1 MRSAAKYIW
10 LFIVVAFVG
19 GFLLAQTSG
28 LLGRTPL
35 TPTTAVATVNGH
47 DILYQDW
54 QQRVQQATQQA
65 SRSGRSLTQ
74 DEVRQIEN
82 ETLDEMI
89 MQVLL
94 QQEYRR
100 RGITVSDEELRE
112 EILGGAKFED
122 VARRESADSASAVNG
137 GDLGRGVRGRFVPQ
151 FEQAAYK

>member
-35 TPTTAVATVNGH
+35 TPTTAVATVNGR
-47 DILYQDW
+47 DILYQEW

-65 SRSGRSLTQ
+65 SRSGRSMTQ

-82 ETLDEMI
+82 ETLDDMI

-94 QQEYRR
+94 EQEYRK
-100 RGITVSDEELRE
+100 RGITVSD
-112 EILGGAKFED
+112 
-122 VARRESADSASAVNG
+122 
-137 GDLGRGVRGRFVPQ
+137 
-151 FEQAAYK
+151 